1 MRKQIDPQHAAD
13 VFRALTQA
21 GASARTATKYID
33 PKTVVR
39 ATWRFKPNN
48 ESTRAEIVIT
58 FGAPNYLDRAAIK
71 KAKKA
76 NAPLPGAGAV
86 QLRAYPKKRV
96 KK

>member
-21 GASARTATKYID
+21 GATARTATKYVD

-48 ESTRAEIVIT
+48 KNTREEIVIT
-58 FGAPNYLDRAAIK
+58 FGEPNYLDRQFIK
-71 KAKKA
+71 KMKKVGES
-76 NAPLPGAGAV
+76 LPYGV
-86 QLRAYPKKRV
+86 VLKPYPKKRV